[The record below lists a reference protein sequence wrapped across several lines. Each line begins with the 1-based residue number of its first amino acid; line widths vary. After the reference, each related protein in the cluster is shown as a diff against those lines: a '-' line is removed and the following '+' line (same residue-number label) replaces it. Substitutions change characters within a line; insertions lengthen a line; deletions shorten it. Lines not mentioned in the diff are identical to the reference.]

1 MTPFPV
7 IRRKEEEK
15 YFLDPAT
22 IKQFEFPRIEDQP
35 SVDLSVVIPAYNEEE
50 RCEFFNVNHDLVFHI
65 TLFLVPSM
73 LTECMEFLEN
83 EWKGSFE
90 VILVS
95 DGSEDKTVELGL
107 KYSKKYTSAKFRVLD
122 LIENRGKGG
131 AVRLGMLSTRGKF
144 SLFADA
150 DGATDFKD
158 FGKLYDLIVEMTGN
172 DFNKEAIV
180 IGSRAHLEQDSIAT
194 RSLFRT
200 ILMHGFHFLVW
211 LLTVKSVKDT
221 QCGFKLLSRSAI
233 QRLFTIMHVERWAFD
248 VELLYLAEKMKI
260 PIKEVA
266 VNWQEIAGSKLTP
279 LWASLQMGRDLF
291 LIWFRYTFGIWKV
304 YKNHHSF

>member
-1 MTPFPV
+1 
-7 IRRKEEEK
+7 
-15 YFLDPAT
+15 
-22 IKQFEFPRIEDQP
+22 
-35 SVDLSVVIPAYNEEE
+35 
-50 RCEFFNVNHDLVFHI
+50 
-65 TLFLVPSM
+65 M

-95 DGSEDKTVELGL
+95 DGSDDKTVELGL

-158 FGKLYDLIVEMTGN
+158 LRKLNDLIVEMTGN

-180 IGSRAHLEQDSIAT
+180 IGSRAHLEQESIAT

-211 LLTVKSVKDT
+211 VLTVKSVKDT

-266 VNWQEIAGSKLTP
+266 VNWQEIEGSKLTP

-304 YKNHHSF
+304 YKNDHSF